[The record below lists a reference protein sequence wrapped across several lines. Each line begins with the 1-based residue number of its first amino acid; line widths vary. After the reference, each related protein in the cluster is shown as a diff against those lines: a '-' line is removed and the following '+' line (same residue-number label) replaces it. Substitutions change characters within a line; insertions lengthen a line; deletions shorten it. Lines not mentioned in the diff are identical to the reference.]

1 MYCWEMTNLSMGLF
15 HANLPQSCCPRLV
28 AWCVQNPVVTACWT
42 SAINQLMVTP
52 LSLVRDAE
60 PFCKSPLH
68 NRVFLLVSAT
78 FVILGTLGVL
88 AGPAHKANIFHMYLF
103 PQSFRV
109 DQYALLTLA
118 AIVYI
123 VIMTVMKHIV
133 RMRQQRRVAAA

>member
-1 MYCWEMTNLSMGLF
+1 
-15 HANLPQSCCPRLV
+15 
-28 AWCVQNPVVTACWT
+28 
-42 SAINQLMVTP
+42 MVTP

-68 NRVFLLVSAT
+68 NRVFLLVSVT

-88 AGPAHKANIFHMYLF
+88 VGPAHKANIFQLYLF

-118 AIVYI
+118 IVVYF
-123 VIMTVMKHIV
+123 VIMRVMKHIV
-133 RMRQQRRVAAA
+133 RKRQQRQVAAA